1 MKRIAMLFPGQGSHF
16 RGMGK
21 ELYEQFPV
29 ARKVFDEA
37 NDVLG
42 FDLAGKCF
50 EGRIS
55 ELNLPDIMTLSIL
68 TTSYASYKVWI
79 SETGVFPEICAGHS
93 IGEFSA
99 LTAAG
104 VLSFEDSLRIVK
116 LRADLAKAVA
126 DSQRGAMTI
135 VDNFSKEQLEKL
147 CDGLS
152 DSECFAEISCVNSG
166 KQFAVSGH
174 QSVLMEL
181 EKEVMKFNGNT
192 TPLLMS
198 PPFHCSMMTSVREEL
213 REKLS
218 SCKLNPPE
226 FSVISDFTARPYRS
240 ESEVPELLS
249 LQVCSRVR
257 WDEALRYIADT
268 DVDAMIDIGPSSVV
282 STLIRENGNGHI
294 PVFSFA
300 VAGERDHIKEM
311 CRNSFAD
318 MSNFINLCIKETI
331 NCKNNNSNAKEYSQA
346 VDYINELIQLK
357 CTNNDTITDTV
368 DKALD
373 LCSQIFELKSL
384 DHRVITGKV
393 NKLRSM
399 AEKLGNI
406 V

>member
-21 ELYEQFPV
+21 DLYEQFPV
-29 ARKVFDEA
+29 AREVYEEA

-42 FDLAGKCF
+42 FDLSGKCF

-99 LTAAG
+99 LTSAG
-104 VLSFEDSLRIVK
+104 VLSFADALRIVK
-116 LRADLAKAVA
+116 LRADLAKEVA

-147 CDGLS
+147 CSDLS
-152 DSECFAEISCVNSG
+152 DNESFAEISCVNSD

-198 PPFHCSMMTSVREEL
+198 PPFHCSLMKSVREEL
-213 REKLS
+213 LEKLGS
-218 SCKLNPPE
+218 FKFGTSR
-226 FSVISDFTARPYRS
+226 FSVISDVTAKPYSS
-240 ESEVPELLS
+240 EADVPELLS
-249 LQVCSRVR
+249 RQVCSRVR
-257 WDEALRYIADT
+257 WDEALSYIMDT

-282 STLIRENGNGHI
+282 STLIKGKGNGHI

-300 VAGERDHIKEM
+300 VAGERDYIEEM
-311 CRNSFAD
+311 CRNSFSQ
-318 MSNFINLCIKETI
+318 MSSFINMCVKETT
-331 NCKNNNSNAKEYSQA
+331 NCKNYNTNAKEYSQA
-346 VDYINELIQLK
+346 VDYINELIQLR
-357 CTNNDTITDTV
+357 CTNNETITDTV
-368 DKALD
+368 DKALQ
-373 LCSQIFELKSL
+373 LCSQILEIKSL
-384 DHRVITGKV
+384 DHGIITEKV

-399 AEKLGNI
+399 AEELRNI

>member
-21 ELYEQFPV
+21 ELYEQFSV
-29 ARKVFDEA
+29 ARKVYEEA

-50 EGRIS
+50 QGRIS

-79 SETGVFPEICAGHS
+79 SEIGVFPEICAGHS

-104 VLSFEDSLRIVK
+104 VISFEDALKLVK
-116 LRADLAKAVA
+116 CRADFAKEVA

-135 VDNFSKEQLEKL
+135 VDNFSKDQLEEL
-147 CDGLS
+147 CASLS
-152 DSECFAEISCVNSG
+152 DNETFAEISCVNSD

-181 EKEVMKFNGNT
+181 EKEVLKYNGNT

-198 PPFHCSMMTSVREEL
+198 PPFHCSLMKKV
-213 REKLS
+213 REKLLE
-218 SCKLNPPE
+218 KLRLCQFNAPK
-226 FSVISDFTARPYRS
+226 FSVISDFTAQPYRS
-240 ESEVPELLS
+240 DEDIPELLS

-282 STLIRENGNGHI
+282 SSLMKENSNSHI

-300 VAGERDHIKEM
+300 VAEERNYIKEM
-311 CRNSFAD
+311 CRNSFAN
-318 MSNFINLCIKETI
+318 MSSFINLCVKETT
-331 NCKNNNSNAKEYSQA
+331 NCKNNNSNANECSQA

-357 CTNNDTITDTV
+357 YTNRETRTDTV
-368 DKALD
+368 DKALQ
-373 LCSQIFELKSL
+373 LCSHILKLKSL
-384 DHRVITGKV
+384 DNRCITEKV

-399 AEKLGNI
+399 AEELGNI